1 MCRCADERFECN
13 RRIVLS
19 FVQQTKQVA
28 LILLQVVWCW
38 MLTMM
43 QQVISVDE
51 LLAHE
56 LFKVGATN
64 QARGTRHF
72 QACVA

>member
-1 MCRCADERFECN
+1 
-13 RRIVLS
+13 
-19 FVQQTKQVA
+19 
-28 LILLQVVWCW
+28 